1 MDTLRSFRQEGLG
14 SDAGVSRKEHQLRG
28 TDTMTDMTAGAGRT
42 GPPDRT
48 ATSTVGGGLASDRPS
63 YGDNAATERHGRRLY
78 TETKSAFKTTELWV
92 FIAGVAGV
100 LIASDLVD
108 TTSDHS
114 DYFRADRAWLFI
126 VILAVG
132 YLVSRGMAKS
142 GSRDPYDE

>member
-1 MDTLRSFRQEGLG
+1 
-14 SDAGVSRKEHQLRG
+14 
-28 TDTMTDMTAGAGRT
+28 MTDMTAGAGRT
-42 GPPDRT
+42 GLPDRT
-48 ATSTVGGGLASDRPS
+48 AASTVGGGLAPERSA
-63 YGDNAATERHGRRLY
+63 YGDSAETARHGRRLS

-100 LIASDLVD
+100 LIASDLVG

-132 YLVSRGMAKS
+132 YLVSRGIAKS
-142 GSRDPYDE
+142 GSRDPYDG